1 MKAYKVK
8 LVTED
13 QSRRVQEHAFNLGYT
28 WHFSNKSVSHLNKN
42 YLYFEDDGNI
52 LFDDGDDLFFK
63 RLSNEEISITDFL
76 NLTFND
82 VCVKMKDAPKPKVYC
97 KDCTYCTRHDRK
109 CTYAYNTKLVHTA
122 YEEKVEYYPIEKFNS
137 NNDCKNFDL
146 GTEEKTK

>member
-13 QSRRVQEHAFNLGYT
+13 QSRRVQEHAFNLGYK
-28 WHFSNKSVSHLNKN
+28 WFIHKLSIIHLDKPC
-42 YLYFEDDGNI
+42 LYFEDSCISHSELNF
-52 LFDDGDDLFFK
+52 FDEVI
-63 RLSNEEISITDFL
+63 NPEISVEDFL
-76 NLTFND
+76 KLTVND
-82 VCVKMKDAPKPKVYC
+82 VTEKTYEKPKQKVYC

-146 GTEEKTK
+146 GTEEKI

>member
-28 WHFSNKSVSHLNKN
+28 WFIHKLSIIHLDKPC
-42 YLYFEDDGNI
+42 LYFEDDGNI

-82 VCVKMKDAPKPKVYC
+82 VCVKMKDAPKVKVYC

-137 NNDCKNFDL
+137 NNDCKNFDP
-146 GTEEKTK
+146 GTEERI